1 MFLPD
6 TPQDHDNRM
15 YEVGLSDG
23 KDEAAKRIAELEA
36 IGSEET
42 DYPADIVGPHDSPA
56 ENDHRAIGHRDP
68 ILAALRRLEASTIA
82 YT

>member
-36 IGSEET
+36 ALGKAIIYCDAATHGDEQ
-42 DYPADIVGPHDSPA
+42 YADERSTLI
-56 ENDHRAIGHRDP
+56 R
-68 ILAALRRLEASTIA
+68 ALRGS
-82 YT
+82 